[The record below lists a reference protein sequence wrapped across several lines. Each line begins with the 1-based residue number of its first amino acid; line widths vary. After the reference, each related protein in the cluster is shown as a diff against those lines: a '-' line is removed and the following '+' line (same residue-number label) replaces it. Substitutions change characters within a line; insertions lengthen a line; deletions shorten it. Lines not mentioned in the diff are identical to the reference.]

1 MPDDILASALCSLP
15 RGLQFLC
22 WMDMYGADRFGARRT
37 EFFCERGERR
47 VYPFVHVLLTL
58 TLSNPKPNKRNTKRQ
73 IAIKKKTTSTKI
85 VCPTYIVC
93 FPIVIMTMTIPVKM
107 RTIVMWEGSLLE
119 VEEGRYHLFFFF
131 QF

>member
-1 MPDDILASALCSLP
+1 MIFLPMLSALSPEVSSFCVGWTCMVQTDL
-15 RGLQFLC
+15 
-22 WMDMYGADRFGARRT
+22 AR
-37 EFFCERGERR
+37 EEQSSFVRGERR